1 MTHII
6 RTAVRATG
14 AWKAVLLVLI
24 GIVCYLTLTPK
35 PPPGIDLG
43 WDKLNHVAGF
53 AALGF
58 ASCLGY
64 PESWRRRA
72 SVLGAMVALGG
83 LIEVL
88 QFWVP
93 GRSSEWGDLLAD
105 AIGVGVGTFI
115 AVLLLRLLLG
125 SPARAG

>member
-1 MTHII
+1 M
-6 RTAVRATG
+6 RPLLLTAVRAAW
-14 AWKAVLLVLI
+14 AWKIVLLVLI

-43 WDKLNHVAGF
+43 WDKLNHVAAF

-72 SVLGAMVALGG
+72 LVLCAMVALGG
-83 LIEVL
+83 LIELL
-88 QFWVP
+88 QLYVP

-105 AIGVGVGTFI
+105 AIGVGAGTLI
-115 AVLLLRLLLG
+115 ALLLLRLLIG
-125 SPARAG
+125 WPNRAS

>member
-1 MTHII
+1 M
-6 RTAVRATG
+6 RAAW
-14 AWKAVLLVLI
+14 AWKIVLLVLI

-43 WDKLNHVAGF
+43 WDKLNHVAAF

-72 SVLGAMVALGG
+72 LVLCAMVALGG
-83 LIEVL
+83 LIELL
-88 QFWVP
+88 QLYVP

-105 AIGVGVGTFI
+105 AIGVGAGTLI
-115 AVLLLRLLLG
+115 ALLLLRLLIG
-125 SPARAG
+125 WPNRAS